1 MQSLCSSRED
11 DLCDVKHFGMESY
24 SSWRESWARRAF
36 IFLSSWFV
44 LNPLIQVA
52 FRIMECPMAKE
63 LSMEDRDEIQGKK
76 FDQESIQF
84 SGKWITQDNLV
95 KILSLGVHL
104 SW

>member
-1 MQSLCSSRED
+1 
-11 DLCDVKHFGMESY
+11 
-24 SSWRESWARRAF
+24 
-36 IFLSSWFV
+36 
-44 LNPLIQVA
+44 
-52 FRIMECPMAKE
+52 MAKE

-76 FDQESIQF
+76 FDQEIIQF